1 MYAIYVPNHRYWIM
15 NDNGGI
21 RMAWLTIVIGI
32 VIGYMIY
39 QKKQQ
44 SAQSE
49 YDQDP
54 NETASCSD
62 TVRSMQN
69 NLRPETGSAD
79 AKREINEAVVAGER
93 ALKSLRAA
101 KSKLDSARAWGI
113 YDMLGG
119 GFLSSVMKHGQI
131 GKANEWMEQAN
142 ADLRHF
148 AKELQDVPGEYLHI
162 QTGDL
167 ISMLDVFCDNF
178 FSDIMIQSRINDA
191 RSRLDQVINRVQE
204 TVWTLASKK

>member
-1 MYAIYVPNHRYWIM
+1 
-15 NDNGGI
+15 
-21 RMAWLTIVIGI
+21 MAWLTIVIGI

-44 SAQSE
+44 SSQSE
-49 YDQDP
+49 YAQDT
-54 NETASCSD
+54 NETNSYSYTA
-62 TVRSMQN
+62 RSMQN
-69 NLRPETGSAD
+69 DLHQGTGSAD
-79 AKREINEAVVAGER
+79 ERREINEAVVAGER
-93 ALKSLRAA
+93 ALESLRTA

-119 GFLSSVMKHGQI
+119 GFLSSMIKHGQI

-142 ADLRHF
+142 YDLRNF
-148 AKELQDVPGEYLHI
+148 AKELRDVPGEYLHI

-191 RSRLDQVINRVQE
+191 RGRLDQVINRVQE
-204 TVWTLASKK
+204 TVWALKKRAMN

>member
-1 MYAIYVPNHRYWIM
+1 
-15 NDNGGI
+15 
-21 RMAWLTIVIGI
+21 MAWLTIVIGI

-44 SAQSE
+44 SSQSE
-49 YDQDP
+49 YDQDT
-54 NETASCSD
+54 NETNSYSFTA
-62 TVRSMQN
+62 RSMQN
-69 NLRPETGSAD
+69 DLYQGTGSAD
-79 AKREINEAVVAGER
+79 EKREINEAVVAGER
-93 ALKSLRAA
+93 ALESLRTA

-119 GFLSSVMKHGQI
+119 GFLSSMIKHGQI

-142 ADLRHF
+142 YVLRNF
-148 AKELQDVPGEYLHI
+148 AKELRDVPGEYLHI

-191 RSRLDQVINRVQE
+191 RGRLDQVINRVQE
-204 TVWTLASKK
+204 TVWALKKRAMN

>member
-1 MYAIYVPNHRYWIM
+1 
-15 NDNGGI
+15 
-21 RMAWLTIVIGI
+21 MAWLTIVIGI
-32 VIGYMIY
+32 VVGYMIY

-44 SAQSE
+44 SSQSE
-49 YDQDP
+49 FDQDT
-54 NETASCSD
+54 NETNSYSFTA
-62 TVRSMQN
+62 RSMQN
-69 NLRPETGSAD
+69 DLYQGTGSAD
-79 AKREINEAVVAGER
+79 EKREINEAVVAGER
-93 ALKSLRAA
+93 ALESLRTA

-119 GFLSSVMKHGQI
+119 GFLSSMIKHGQI

-142 ADLRHF
+142 YDLRNF
-148 AKELQDVPGEYLHI
+148 AKELRDVPSEYLHI

-191 RSRLDQVINRVQE
+191 RGRLDQVINRVQE
-204 TVWTLASKK
+204 TVWALKKRAMN